1 MITIAGDA
9 SKAME
14 LVTWFDANS
23 NRNSRPGL
31 NSSYGSFMDGVV
43 RWDATD
49 RSWYV
54 SCYPRENKIEFECKP
69 QFEPTVMSKF
79 G

>member
-1 MITIAGDA
+1 MITIAGDVD
-9 SKAME
+9 KAREM
-14 LVTWFDANS
+14 VAWFDANA
-23 NRNSRPGL
+23 NRNSRPNL
-31 NSSYGSFMDGVV
+31 NSSYGSWANGIV

-54 SCYPRENKIEFECKP
+54 KYYPRKNQIEFECKP
-69 QFEPTVMSKF
+69 QFETTVMSKF